1 MRVMVLV
8 VVFNT
13 AFTNSSVISWRS
25 RLVEETGA
33 PGDLSQ
39 VTDKLYHIMLC
50 TSPWSRFE
58 LTTSVIDDTDCT
70 GSCKSN
76 YQTIT
81 TITAPVHMR
90 TDDLIEWF
98 IFVWTSSEQY
108 FSDWLILVW
117 AHSEQHFSDWLIYVW
132 TSSEQYFS
140 DWLILVWAHS
150 EQYFSDC
157 LICVWTSNER
167 YISDWLISV
176 FTSSEQYF
184 SYIYNKNKYAYHISC
199 RCKVGT
205 GVATYIQEHG
215 DNMLYKVGIVWLGMD
230 Q

>member
-8 VVFNT
+8 VVFNA
-13 AFTNSSVISWRS
+13 AFTNSSVISWQS

-39 VTDKLYHIMLC
+39 VTDKLYRIMLC

-58 LTTSVIDDTDCT
+58 LTTSVMDDTDCT

-98 IFVWTSSEQY
+98 IF
-108 FSDWLILVW
+108 
-117 AHSEQHFSDWLIYVW
+117 VW